1 MAKSLMKETSLEEN
15 KLKNENDRLKQ
26 RQMLKEDEI
35 KDLREKK
42 LKLELEIKETKQR
55 ELMVSFWDPI
65 FVPNSFSILPIS
77 KKRLY
82 SSSSFAILLWPVFL
96 FTVNCGNYE
105 TGWFNYAYTDVTVSR
120 GSSFNN
126 PETSELPKVI
136 WRLRGELISANILAS
151 AKL

>member
-55 ELMVSFWDPI
+55 ELMVSSDQFLG
-65 FVPNSFSILPIS
+65 VP
-77 KKRLY
+77 
-82 SSSSFAILLWPVFL
+82 
-96 FTVNCGNYE
+96 
-105 TGWFNYAYTDVTVSR
+105 GWYPTFCT
-120 GSSFNN
+120 
-126 PETSELPKVI
+126 E
-136 WRLRGELISANILAS
+136 
-151 AKL
+151 